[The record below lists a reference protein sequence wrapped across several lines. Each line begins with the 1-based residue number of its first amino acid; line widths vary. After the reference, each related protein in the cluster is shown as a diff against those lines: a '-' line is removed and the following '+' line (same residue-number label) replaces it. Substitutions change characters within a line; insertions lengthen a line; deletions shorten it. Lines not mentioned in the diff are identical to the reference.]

1 MESMSKYFIRG
12 SPVNLFLKNLLVLG
26 AVALV
31 FSVPSPAFAQG
42 CGTPTVSGQFL
53 DAYFT
58 GLPEAY
64 LSGRIFQYGNP
75 SINNGTAEFLCRAYG
90 DTAAGGPCPQLS
102 GSSSDGK
109 VMIYGDWFTQG
120 VTGCP
125 VIPGQSRDG
134 DSPNVAFLTS
144 IMNEGTT
151 AHAGVYVLSSVG
163 YSGTNNAF
171 FFDVAQP
178 FTGSAFLPTGANLIP
193 SPRVSSF
200 TNNGDG
206 TATANLA
213 WDAATSIDDCAQN
226 ILGTCTDFP
235 NGKRPVLD
243 GYAVY
248 SMTAPCSAQPL
259 TSQVAA
265 WGAPLG
271 TFPATNTAAS
281 VRVAFD
287 QTGASCSYLAI
298 GLVVGG
304 VPGAALSGQ
313 TSLSVADRDG
323 DGVPDSIDNCP
334 NTPNPNQADADGD
347 HVGDACDNCPSVANP
362 SQADTD
368 GDKVGDACDN
378 CPGTANA
385 NQANQ
390 DGDRAG
396 DVCDNCPTIAND
408 TQADIDH
415 DGLGDACDNCPS
427 VANPTQTDTDGDRV
441 GDVCDNCPNA
451 PNFNQL
457 DTDGDG
463 LGDVCD
469 NCPTVPNPTQ
479 ADMDFDRVG
488 DACDNCPTI
497 PNADQNPAVCTQLVQ
512 SVAITFTSTLGKG
525 SGTVFWSTTAEID
538 MTGFNVVTIDSK
550 GTRTQQNVALIRCE
564 ECVTGVGHSY
574 SFVVPKHKSGHN
586 IFIEMLRV
594 NGTVQVFGPAVRQ

>member
-1 MESMSKYFIRG
+1 MK
-12 SPVNLFLKNLLVLG
+12 PVLTFLLVLG

-31 FSVPSPAFAQG
+31 FSLPSPAFAQG

-102 GSSSDGK
+102 GSSSDGI

-125 VIPGQSRDG
+125 VTPGVSRDG

-144 IMNEGTT
+144 IKNEGTT

-213 WDAATSIDDCAQN
+213 WDAATMIDDCAQN

-235 NGKRPVLD
+235 TGKRPVLD

-248 SMTAPCSAQPL
+248 SMTAPCTAQPL
-259 TSQVAA
+259 TSQAAA
-265 WGAPLG
+265 WGAPVG

-287 QTGASCSYLAI
+287 PTGASCSYLAI

-304 VPGAALSGQ
+304 VPGAAVSGQ
-313 TSLSVADRDG
+313 TFA
-323 DGVPDSIDNCP
+323 NA
-334 NTPNPNQADADGD
+334 TQADADHD
-347 HVGDACDNCPSVANP
+347 RLGDA
-362 SQADTD
+362 
-368 GDKVGDACDN
+368 
-378 CPGTANA
+378 
-385 NQANQ
+385 
-390 DGDRAG
+390 
-396 DVCDNCPTIAND
+396 CDNCPTIAN
-408 TQADIDH
+408 
-415 DGLGDACDNCPS
+415 
-427 VANPTQTDTDGDRV
+427 PTQTDGDGDRV
-441 GDVCDNCPNA
+441 GDVCDNCPNT

-497 PNADQNPAVCTQLVQ
+497 PNSDQNPAVCTQLVQ
-512 SVAITFTSTLGKG
+512 TVVITFSSPLGKG

-538 MTGFNVVTIDSK
+538 MSGFNVVTIDSK
-550 GTRTQQNVALIRCE
+550 GPRTQQNIALIRCE

>member
-1 MESMSKYFIRG
+1 MK
-12 SPVNLFLKNLLVLG
+12 PVLTFLLVLG
-26 AVALV
+26 AVALLV
-31 FSVPSPAFAQG
+31 SVPSPAFAQG

-53 DAYFT
+53 DAYYT

-64 LSGRIFQYGNP
+64 LSGRVFVFGNP
-75 SINNGTAEFLCRAYG
+75 SINSGTAQFLCRAFG

-102 GSSSDGK
+102 GSSDDGN

-125 VIPGQSRDG
+125 VTPGQSRDG

-171 FFDVAQP
+171 FFDLAQP
-178 FTGSAFLPTGANLIP
+178 FSGSAFLPVAGNLIP

-213 WDAATSIDDCAQN
+213 WDAATTIDDCAQN
-226 ILGTCTDFP
+226 MLGTCTDFP

-265 WGAPLG
+265 WGTPVG
-271 TFPATNTAAS
+271 TFPAAATSGS
-281 VRVAFD
+281 VRVTFD
-287 QTGASCSYLAI
+287 ATGANCSYLAL
-298 GLVVGG
+298 GLMAGG
-304 VPGAALSGQ
+304 APGGAVSNHV
-313 TSLSVADRDG
+313 SLGTADRDG
-323 DGVPDSIDNCP
+323 DGIPDAIDNCP
-334 NTPNPNQADADGD
+334 DTPNPNQADADGD
-347 HVGDACDNCPSVANP
+347 HVGDVCDNCRSVANT

-385 NQANQ
+385 GQADVDQ
-390 DGDRAG
+390 DG
-396 DVCDNCPTIAND
+396 V
-408 TQADIDH
+408 
-415 DGLGDACDNCPS
+415 GDACDNCVN
-427 VANPTQTDTDGDRV
+427 VANTNQADGDHDGV
-441 GDVCDNCPNA
+441 GDVCDNCPDT
-451 PNFNQL
+451 PN
-457 DTDGDG
+457 
-463 LGDVCD
+463 
-469 NCPTVPNPTQ
+469 
-479 ADMDFDRVG
+479 R
-488 DACDNCPTI
+488 
-497 PNADQNPAVCTQLVQ
+497 DQNPAVCTQFVKN
-512 SVAITFTSTLGKG
+512 ITISFTSVLGKG
-525 SGTVFWSTTAEID
+525 SGTVEWITTAEVD
-538 MTGFNVVTIDSK
+538 LLGFNVVTIDAK
-550 GTRTQQNVALIRCE
+550 GARTQQNTALIRCE
-564 ECVTGVGHSY
+564 ECVTSVGHSY
-574 SFVVPKHKSGHN
+574 SFIVPKHKGGHN

-594 NGTVQVFGPAVRQ
+594 NGTLQVFGPATRQ